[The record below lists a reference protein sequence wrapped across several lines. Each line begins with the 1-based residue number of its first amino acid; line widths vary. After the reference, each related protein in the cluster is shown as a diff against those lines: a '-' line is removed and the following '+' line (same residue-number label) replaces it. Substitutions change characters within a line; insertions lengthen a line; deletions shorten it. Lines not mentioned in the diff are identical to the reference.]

1 MPHAKKIARIST
13 GGYYPARALFAP
25 VVSSEGV
32 MVISDDK
39 EVPVLEEDPMLME
52 DITEED

>member
-1 MPHAKKIARIST
+1 
-13 GGYYPARALFAP
+13 
-25 VVSSEGV
+25 VVPSEEV